1 MPLEAGARMFFSMNE
16 LYRGWAV
23 QPKVIL
29 HVGAHKAEEFSSYKD
44 LGPTKT
50 YWIEANPILASQL
63 SVLFKGDTSQEVIEA
78 AAWDQ
83 DGLELELIITNNTQS
98 SSILK
103 LKKHRDLYPDIFE
116 ETRVKVQTKR
126 LDTLLLD
133 KIAPDFINLD
143 IQGSELRAL
152 MGAQNLLANCKWI
165 YSEVNKVEIY
175 EGCCLVE
182 DLDKYLSDLG
192 FRRECTRWFSD
203 HGWGD
208 ALYVHQE
215 KSNRTT
221 IKNKYY
227 MVYYQTKW
235 YIRKIIGFSLSKLQT
250 FIHKLAS

>member
-1 MPLEAGARMFFSMNE
+1 MFLSMNE
-16 LYRGWAV
+16 LYRGWGV
-23 QPKVIL
+23 QPKVIM

-44 LGPTKT
+44 SGSTKT

-63 SVLFKGDTSQEVIEA
+63 SLRFKGDNSQEVIEA

-98 SSILK
+98 SSLLNLNI
-103 LKKHRDLYPDIFE
+103 HMDLYPDIFE
-116 ETRVKVQTKR
+116 DSRVRVQTSR

-143 IQGSELRAL
+143 IQGSELKAL
-152 MGAQNLLANCKWI
+152 MGAQDLLVNCKWI
-165 YSEVNKVEIY
+165 YCEVNKVEIY

-182 DLDKYLSDLG
+182 DLDKYLSAFG
-192 FRRECTRWFSD
+192 FERKWTRWFSN

-208 ALYVHQE
+208 ALYVCLE
-215 KSNRTT
+215 KSNKRT

-227 MVYYQTKW
+227 MAYYEMKW
-235 YIRKIIGFSLSKLQT
+235 HIRKIIYFLLNKLQT
-250 FIHKLAS
+250 FIRKATL